1 MAPSRHDSDN
11 ESRQSKFIRKA
22 NIFIRRM
29 RRGEVGT
36 FLVFVA
42 IAFFFWT
49 VQTAR
54 EVSASDFTVKF
65 IVEDQPQDMVF
76 TTHVPQ
82 ELKVTISDTNARLSN
97 YGLNNRLDSLS
108 VNFERYADV
117 LGNFRI
123 SAAEL
128 QSLLMAGLESSTRVV
143 AITPSLID
151 ARFAQTEGRK
161 FPVKL
166 SGSYTVADNHR
177 MRPPQVKPDSIVIN
191 APAAVLDTMQWVY
204 AVIEGRQNLT
214 DTLEETLSLELP
226 LGVKATPSK
235 VKVTIPVAQY
245 VEKMFRQVEVQVI
258 NEPSNRHL
266 VIFPYSVGLTCLVDF
281 EHYRD
286 ITPDNFLVS
295 VNYDSL
301 QSQERQGKLPIAVRY
316 VGPPE
321 VVTNVQIS
329 PQIAEYI
336 IEKK

>member
-1 MAPSRHDSDN
+1 MASSRHDSDN
-11 ESRQSKFIRKA
+11 ETRPSKFIRKA

-29 RRGEVGT
+29 RRGEMGT

-54 EVSASDFTVKF
+54 EESASDFIVKF
-65 IVEDQPQDMVF
+65 IVEDLPQDMVF

-82 ELKVTISDTNARLSN
+82 ELKVTITDTNARLSN

-151 ARFAQTEGRK
+151 AHFAQTEGRK

-166 SGSYTVADNHR
+166 GGTYTVADNYR
-177 MRPPQVKPDSIVIN
+177 LRTPKIKPDSIIIN
-191 APAAVLDTMQWVY
+191 APAAVLDTMKWAY
-204 AVIEGRQNLT
+204 AISKGKQNLT

-235 VKVTIPVAQY
+235 VKVLIPVAQY
-245 VEKMFRQVEVQVI
+245 VEKTIGQVEVQVL
-258 NEPSNRHL
+258 NEPNNRHL
-266 VIFPYSVGLTCLVDF
+266 IIFPYSVGLTCLVDF

-286 ITPDNFLVS
+286 ITPEDFVVS
-295 VNYDSL
+295 VNYDSI
-301 QSQERQGKLPIAVRY
+301 QGQERQGIVPIVVRY
-316 VGPPE
+316 IGPPE
-321 VVTNVQIS
+321 IVTNVRIS
-329 PQIAEYI
+329 PRTAEYV
-336 IEKK
+336 IEKR

>member
-1 MAPSRHDSDN
+1 MALSRHDSDN
-11 ESRQSKFIRKA
+11 ETRPSKFIRKA
-22 NIFIRRM
+22 NIFIHRM

-54 EVSASDFTVKF
+54 EQSASDFIVKF

-82 ELKVTISDTNARLSN
+82 ELKVTISDTNSRLSN

-166 SGSYTVADNHR
+166 SGSYTVADNYR
-177 MRPPQVKPDSIVIN
+177 MRAPQVSPDSIIIN

-204 AVIEGRQNLT
+204 AVSEGRQNLT
-214 DTLEETLSLELP
+214 DTIEETLSLELP
-226 LGVKATPSK
+226 LGVKATPSRVK
-235 VKVTIPVAQY
+235 VKIAVAQY
-245 VEKMFRQVEVQVI
+245 VEKTIGQVEVQVH
-258 NEPSNRHL
+258 NEPSSRRL
-266 VIFPYSVGLTCLVDF
+266 IIFPYSVGLTCLVDF

-286 ITPDNFLVS
+286 ITPEDFVVS
-295 VNYDSL
+295 VNYDSI
-301 QSQERQGKLPIAVRY
+301 QGQGRQGNLPIAVRY
-316 VGPPE
+316 IGPPE
-321 VVTNVQIS
+321 IVTNVHIT
-329 PQIAEYI
+329 PRTAEYV
-336 IEKK
+336 IEKR